1 MVGWKEARCRVG
13 QVEGAGGAENML
25 MWSGRCGSSG
35 WSIASRCRACGY
47 RRERRVHRVQV
58 NGCMG
63 SDGEDRR
70 RRQRSRALS
79 WEAERGAAVIDAV
92 GIWKVGMIIA
102 GRCRVVWR
110 SVLNVVAGLGC
121 GAFGGSLAGVGASG
135 VMGGDGRDDGGGGY
149 QVGVGS
155 FGGRC

>member
-13 QVEGAGGAENML
+13 QVEGAGGAENMLNLALL

-110 SVLNVVAGLGC
+110 SVLNVVAGLG
-121 GAFGGSLAGVGASG
+121 GGSFGGSLAGRCRGEWC
-135 VMGGDGRDDGGGGY
+135 DGRRWKG
-149 QVGVGS
+149 
-155 FGGRC
+155 